1 MNNKNRLQVVLMVA
15 VVFLCGIGYIVF
27 GPGRTAA
34 KPDGDAEGFVA
45 GEGKP
50 VTAED
55 KTVAADGSDPSDES
69 GRDEAPAS
77 GITSS
82 DGTDTAPGEVY
93 IYICGAVKKPGVYTF
108 DHLPRLSEVVDDA
121 GGFTKK
127 ADVTSVNLAMQL
139 SDGAQIVVAAK
150 GERTEAAGGT
160 GQASQGAAGNPGA
173 TSSADKIN
181 INTAA
186 ADDLMRIPGI
196 GEAKAALIISYRSE
210 HGSFSKP
217 EDLMQISGI
226 KEGIFT
232 RIKDYICV

>member
-1 MNNKNRLQVVLMVA
+1 MNNKNRIQVVLMVA
-15 VVFLCGIGYIVF
+15 AVFLCGIGYIVF

-55 KTVAADGSDPSDES
+55 KTVAADT
-69 GRDEAPAS
+69 AS
-77 GITSS
+77 
-82 DGTDTAPGEVY
+82 GEVY
-93 IYICGAVKKPGVYTF
+93 VYICGAVKKPGVYTF

-160 GQASQGAAGNPGA
+160 GQASQGAADNPGA

-226 KEGIFT
+226 KEGIFA

>member
-15 VVFLCGIGYIVF
+15 AVFLCGIGYIVF

-45 GEGKP
+45 GEVKP

-55 KTVAADGSDPSDES
+55 KSS
-69 GRDEAPAS
+69 RDEAAAS

-160 GQASQGAAGNPGA
+160 GQASQGATGNPGA

-226 KEGIFT
+226 KEGIFA

>member
-15 VVFLCGIGYIVF
+15 AVFLCGIGYIVF

-55 KTVAADGSDPSDES
+55 ES
-69 GRDEAPAS
+69 GRDEAAAS
-77 GITSS
+77 GIASS

-160 GQASQGAAGNPGA
+160 GQASRGAAGNPGA

-226 KEGIFT
+226 KEGIFA

>member
-1 MNNKNRLQVVLMVA
+1 MVA
-15 VVFLCGIGYIVF
+15 AVFLFGIGYIVF

-55 KTVAADGSDPSDES
+55 KTVAA
-69 GRDEAPAS
+69 
-77 GITSS
+77 
-82 DGTDTAPGEVY
+82 DTAPGEVY

-226 KEGIFT
+226 KEGIFA

>member
-1 MNNKNRLQVVLMVA
+1 MVA
-15 VVFLCGIGYIVF
+15 AVFLCGIGYIVF

-55 KTVAADGSDPSDES
+55 KTVAA
-69 GRDEAPAS
+69 
-77 GITSS
+77 
-82 DGTDTAPGEVY
+82 DTAPGEVY

-150 GERTEAAGGT
+150 GERTEAAVGT

-226 KEGIFT
+226 KEGIFA